1 MTPNRFTKFNSVEM
15 RLLAEGVV
23 AVGKGLET
31 RTLAGDI
38 NDELKEMVDSLIV
51 INNELTDAVNIAS
64 IRVLAQMDQLEA
76 EARDLQD

>member
-64 IRVLAQMDQLEA
+64 IRILAQMDQLEA